1 MGTGRVR
8 SITEEKGAL
17 KTEKMVAKQG
27 RQKIAILLV
36 AVTSA
41 IPFIP
46 AISEEFVFDDLPAVA
61 RNNDLTA
68 ANPTP
73 IFLVYTTL
81 SLELGL

>member
-1 MGTGRVR
+1 MR
-8 SITEEKGAL
+8 SITEEKRAL
-17 KTEKMVAKQG
+17 QIEKMVAKQG

-81 SLELGL
+81 ILELGL